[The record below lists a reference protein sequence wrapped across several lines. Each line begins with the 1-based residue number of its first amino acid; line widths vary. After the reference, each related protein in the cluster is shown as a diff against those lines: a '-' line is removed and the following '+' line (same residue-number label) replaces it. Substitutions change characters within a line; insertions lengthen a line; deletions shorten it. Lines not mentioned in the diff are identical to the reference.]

1 MVGCKQPFYLPIAPK
16 PAVTLTEYT
25 LATSSMSR
33 TGLMSTIVAPPLHS
47 VVQSP
52 LLPSTSVT
60 SGLPVTVQDFSS
72 APPVLSLTKT
82 TPPLH
87 SSSKMVLQNQSPLS
101 TVVTQTPS
109 TPVIYSFG
117 TLIPHTQSP
126 AAVSQ
131 TPSRPAIYS
140 TGNMIAQ
147 SQLPLSTVV
156 LHTPSTPSIPDSGII
171 LVQNQSALSA
181 AVKEA
186 LSTPV
191 TYSTGK
197 MIPHVQSPAAVSQT
211 PSTPAINSAS
221 NMISLL
227 PGSIVSGFDFG
238 PPSHSDV
245 MSTNSQP
252 SSTNI
257 SHIVPSIIST
267 YGISSNTSTP
277 LLQNLSNVERHSQSQ
292 AFVSWSTTH
301 HQAWSPRP
309 DGRPNVSLEQPIY
322 GTPSQTTSSDP
333 ELLTAQRNVRQIGS
347 LATKQDLNVPAANP
361 RADSS
366 FERWVVSPGLDVLAN
381 VAQREQPENSISSSL
396 HVQV

>member
-72 APPVLSLTKT
+72 VPPVLSLTKT
-82 TPPLH
+82 TPPLQ
-87 SSSKMVLQNQSPLS
+87 KMVLKNQSPLS

-117 TLIPHTQSP
+117 TLILHTQSP

-131 TPSRPAIYS
+131 TPSTPAIYC

-186 LSTPV
+186 ISTPV

-197 MIPHVQSPAAVSQT
+197 MIPHVQSPAAISQT

-221 NMISLL
+221 NMIS
-227 PGSIVSGFDFG
+227 I
-238 PPSHSDV
+238 
-245 MSTNSQP
+245 
-252 SSTNI
+252 
-257 SHIVPSIIST
+257 
-267 YGISSNTSTP
+267 
-277 LLQNLSNVERHSQSQ
+277 
-292 AFVSWSTTH
+292 
-301 HQAWSPRP
+301 
-309 DGRPNVSLEQPIY
+309 
-322 GTPSQTTSSDP
+322 
-333 ELLTAQRNVRQIGS
+333 
-347 LATKQDLNVPAANP
+347 
-361 RADSS
+361 
-366 FERWVVSPGLDVLAN
+366 
-381 VAQREQPENSISSSL
+381 
-396 HVQV
+396 